1 MAARVFSELR
11 KALSDLNPNQVR
23 AAAERY
29 PAIGVMASTEAG
41 FRSIEEFLTSG
52 RASAA
57 RRLEQ
62 SVALRRKAS
71 LEAPSDFD
79 LEIYEA
85 GLEKPDEAFAFDP
98 NEPDRLVEEIL
109 ARREELGLALARLFP
124 AFRRRVT
131 ARVIADISKENAF
144 IAAVSAWPNIAP
156 GLHLVPSALTEMASD
171 TTLLTAN
178 QVRMLFLL
186 AAASDR
192 EIGYRAQR
200 AEIASVI
207 AAAFGWRALARQ
219 LAGKIPFGAGLVPKA
234 AIAYAG
240 TWVVGS
246 SAERYYRLGF
256 GYTRQERGEL
266 FREAYERGRALARHL
281 SDAIRRGRPRALEE
295 LKP

>member
-11 KALSDLNPNQVR
+11 KALADLSPNQVR

-29 PAIGVMASTEAG
+29 PTIRIVASREAAFGAIE
-41 FRSIEEFLTSG
+41 RFLDSG
-52 RASAA
+52 PSSEA
-57 RRLEQ
+57 RRLE
-62 SVALRRKAS
+62 RS
-71 LEAPSDFD
+71 LVLDRNGEGAARADFD

-85 GLEKPDEAFAFDP
+85 GLERPEHAFAFDP
-98 NEPDRLVEEIL
+98 EQPDRLVEEVL
-109 ARREELGLALARLFP
+109 ARRQELGLPLARLFA

-131 ARVIADISKENAF
+131 AQVITCICKENAL
-144 IAAVSAWPNIAP
+144 IAAVSALPNLAL
-156 GLHLVPSALTEMASD
+156 GLHLAPSALTEMASD

-178 QVRMLFLL
+178 QIRMLFLL

-219 LAGKIPFGAGLVPKA
+219 LAGKIPFGAGLIPKA

-256 GYTRQERGEL
+256 GYTRQERREL

-281 SDAIRRGRPRALEE
+281 AEAIRIGRGRALEGS
-295 LKP
+295 KP